1 MGIILSALLQSN
13 FIRMMKNK
21 ERTNYIKTE
30 NRIFQDWIADRMKFR
45 ENFRGDS
52 LAHEEI
58 PTKQS
63 KAMMKEI
70 KNHFKYIFSF
80 SYRELTLNNQF
91 YSKLPA
97 DFQTQVFIKFD
108 TFSSLD
114 KMAMTTF
121 SSIFERFS
129 IFFDFFTDPSFKK
142 EIASRLKPKM

>member
-1 MGIILSALLQSN
+1 
-13 FIRMMKNK
+13 MMKNK

-97 DFQTQVFIKFD
+97 DFQTQVIDQIVSHSNFF
-108 TFSSLD
+108 TQ
-114 KMAMTTF
+114 MAMTTF
-121 SSIFERFS
+121 SQIFERFS

>member
-1 MGIILSALLQSN
+1 
-13 FIRMMKNK
+13 
-21 ERTNYIKTE
+21 
-30 NRIFQDWIADRMKFR
+30 MKFR

-97 DFQTQVFIKFD
+97 DFQTQVIDQIVSHSNFF
-108 TFSSLD
+108 TQ
-114 KMAMTTF
+114 MAMTTF
-121 SSIFERFS
+121 SQIFERFS

>member
-1 MGIILSALLQSN
+1 
-13 FIRMMKNK
+13 MMKNK

>member
-1 MGIILSALLQSN
+1 
-13 FIRMMKNK
+13 MKNK